1 MPTATQIIS
10 GALGLLGIRAPGDEV
25 DPDIAAV
32 VFDRLN
38 TLLDAWRTGE
48 FYAYTTQTITGTLPA
63 NTQSVTIG
71 PAMTL
76 AITPRPVQLEASS
89 FYTEGGYD
97 YPLIPV
103 TEAEFNHIVLKSTAA
118 SGKKWMF
125 YRPGATTT
133 GTVSFWP
140 RSESAVTLSIV
151 CQLQVAEF
159 TDYTTDVVLPA
170 GYRRALQFT
179 LAEECAADFER
190 EIPPTVARNAR
201 AARRDIKSNNFR
213 VPQLEV
219 AGHLRS
225 AVEFGTLPGW

>member
-10 GALGLLGIRAPGDEV
+10 GALGLLGIRAPGDEI
-25 DPDIAAV
+25 DPDIAEV

-76 AITPRPVQLEASS
+76 AITPRPVKLEASS
-89 FYTEGGYD
+89 FFTEDGFD
-97 YPLIPV
+97 HPLIPV
-103 TEAEFNHIVLKSTAA
+103 TEAEFNHIVLKNTAA
-118 SGKKWMF
+118 GGQKWMF
-125 YRPGATTT
+125 YRPGAGTT

-140 RSESAVTLSIV
+140 RSSSNVALSIV
-151 CQLQVAEF
+151 CQLQVSEF

-201 AARRDIKSNNFR
+201 AARRDIKTNNFV

-219 AGHLRS
+219 CSRGQAGI
-225 AVEFGTLPGW
+225 EFGTFPGV